1 MRLRKITSLTA
12 LLSFVPLLL
21 TSIILYIAPQGR
33 VAYWAGWR
41 LWGLSKT
48 DWTNIHI
55 NIGLL
60 FTIAIVLHV
69 FYNWKP
75 ILVYLK
81 DKSKN
86 LKIFTKDFNIALIIT
101 VLFVLGT
108 YFQIPPL
115 SNVTQLGE
123 RITMGANARYGEPP
137 YGHAEL
143 SSLKTF
149 AKRTGLD
156 LKECIERIKGKGLRF
171 ENENQKIID
180 IAKTNGLTPQ
190 QLYLLLRGGSK
201 TSPAPP
207 AALPES
213 PQAGFGKLTLADFC
227 QTHSLKIPSVLHA
240 LSEKNIKASP
250 EMTMKAIAQK
260 NHTDPIEIYKI
271 LKKYMQK

>member
-12 LLSFVPLLL
+12 LLSFIALLL
-21 TSIILYIAPQGR
+21 TSVILYITPQGR
-33 VAYWAGWR
+33 VAYWADWR
-41 LWGLSKT
+41 LWGLTKT
-48 DWTNIHI
+48 QWTNIHI
-55 NIGLL
+55 NTGLL

-69 FYNWKP
+69 FYNWRP
-75 ILVYLK
+75 IRAYLK

-108 YFQIPPL
+108 YYQIPPL
-115 SNVTQLGE
+115 SSVIRLGE
-123 RITMGANARYGEPP
+123 KITMGANARYGEPP

-149 AKRTGLD
+149 AKKTGLD

-171 ENENQKIID
+171 ENENQRIMD
-180 IAKTNGLTPQ
+180 IAKANGLTPQ

-201 TSPAPP
+201 TSPAPSD
-207 AALPES
+207 ALPEK

-227 QTHSLKIPSVLHA
+227 QTHGLKIPSVLHA

-250 EMTMKAIAQK
+250 EMTMKTIAQK

-271 LKKYMQK
+271 LKESAKK